1 MLAGLIDELV
11 DPEVGHDE
19 VAVAEGRALR
29 LTGQG
34 DQLTHLMHVGRDIA
48 DVEFHALLG
57 EELVWPEDLRL
68 ANEEVAS
75 LQLRVFC

>member
-57 EELVWPEDLRL
+57 EELEGLDAPGATGLGIEDG
-68 ANEEVAS
+68 
-75 LQLRVFC
+75 

>member
-57 EELVWPEDLRL
+57 EELEVLDAPGATGLGIEDG
-68 ANEEVAS
+68 
-75 LQLRVFC
+75 